1 MLSASDIKKLIEVFA
16 TKEDLNNLKEEFVT
30 KSEFHETMNDVIDK
44 LDAVHGEVKDMRQEQ
59 SAHHQIHEDIQEEI
73 TTIKSRLD
81 KVESA
86 I

>member
-16 TKEDLNNLKEEFVT
+16 TKEDLEELVT
-30 KSEFHETMNDVIDK
+30 KTEFRKTLNDVLDK
-44 LDAVHGEVKDMRQEQ
+44 LDAVHLELKDFRQEQ

-73 TTIKSRLD
+73 VTIKQRLD
-81 KVESA
+81 KVESS